1 MFGRLTVKRAVDGT
15 AIRSGRKTMEKNGSN
30 TKELIEQAAIKEF
43 MKKGFMGASLRQIVK
58 NAGVTTGAF
67 YKYYPTKEKL
77 FAGLVQEHADHVY
90 GIYDEVLEGFE
101 ELPPL
106 QQQSRMKS
114 ISHDG
119 VDTIIEYVYQHYDN
133 FKLLICKA
141 DGTPFADF
149 IHQLV
154 EKETAATYRFM
165 DTMRG
170 MGIDV
175 PNIDPELCHML
186 ASGMFSGIFEIVVH
200 DMKKTEAKKKV
211 ERLKEFYT
219 AGWERLLK
227 MNF

>member
-1 MFGRLTVKRAVDGT
+1 MATKT
-15 AIRSGRKTMEKNGSN
+15 AIDAAGIRPERQAMEKSGSN
-30 TKELIEQAAIKEF
+30 TKKLIEQAAIKEF
-43 MKKGFMGASLRQIVK
+43 MEKGFMGASLRQIVK

-77 FAGLVQEHADHVY
+77 FAGLVQKHAEHIY

-101 ELPPL
+101 ELSPS
-106 QQQSRMKS
+106 QQQTRMKS
-114 ISHDG
+114 ISHNG
-119 VDTIIEYVYQHYDN
+119 VDRIIEYVYQHYDN

-141 DGTPFADF
+141 GGTPFADF

-154 EKETAATYRFM
+154 EKEVAATYRFI

-170 MGIDV
+170 LGIDV
-175 PNIDPELCHML
+175 PDIDPELCHML

-200 DMKKTEAKKKV
+200 DMEKKAAKKKV

-219 AGWERLLK
+219 AGWERLFG
-227 MNF
+227 MSF